1 MCRLTARL
9 KRLYVD
15 TVVRLDEERLYPT
28 QYHGATTGTS
38 TDANETFD
46 LGFMGKAEQPVV
58 PPWEETLAHWT
69 HRARRV
75 TRAINR
81 DYNVAGLCR
90 EFPQRLADVVE
101 RQGDRLPK

>member
-1 MCRLTARL
+1 MGVELGL
-9 KRLYVD
+9 GVVVVVVLVD
-15 TVVRLDEERLYPT
+15 GGGG
-28 QYHGATTGTS
+28 GAGVGG
-38 TDANETFD
+38 
-46 LGFMGKAEQPVV
+46 LVV

-81 DYNVAGLCR
+81 EYNVAGLCR

>member
-1 MCRLTARL
+1 MWVGVELGL
-9 KRLYVD
+9 GVVVVVVVVVLVD
-15 TVVRLDEERLYPT
+15 GGGG
-28 QYHGATTGTS
+28 GAG
-38 TDANETFD
+38 
-46 LGFMGKAEQPVV
+46 GGGPVV

-81 DYNVAGLCR
+81 EYNVAGLCR